1 MRCGATLRA
10 RLTPAQSQA
19 GADLAA
25 VAQDSG
31 ITQMLLTETEQTET
45 LFAMVLFG
53 LVAIAGIALL
63 VAVTID
69 NAL

>member
-1 MRCGATLRA
+1 
-10 RLTPAQSQA
+10 
-19 GADLAA
+19 
-25 VAQDSG
+25 
-31 ITQMLLTETEQTET
+31 MLLTETEQTET

-63 VAVTID
+63 IAVTID

>member
-1 MRCGATLRA
+1 
-10 RLTPAQSQA
+10 
-19 GADLAA
+19 
-25 VAQDSG
+25 
-31 ITQMLLTETEQTET
+31 MLLTETEQPQT

-63 VAVTID
+63 IAVTID